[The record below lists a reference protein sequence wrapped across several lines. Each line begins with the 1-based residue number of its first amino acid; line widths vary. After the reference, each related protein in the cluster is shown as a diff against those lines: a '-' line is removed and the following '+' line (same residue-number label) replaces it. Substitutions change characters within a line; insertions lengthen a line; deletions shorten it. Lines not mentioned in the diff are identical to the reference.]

1 MRRLGQHFL
10 IKKSVLERIVKALE
24 VEPTDTIIE
33 IGPGHGELTKYLLDK
48 SPKKLI
54 AVEKDRDLVSSIQY
68 LVSSDD
74 RLEIIEGDILELLP
88 KIANELK
95 SQQAIKLVGNIPYY
109 ITGKLLR
116 TLGQLEPKPERVVLT
131 IQKEVA
137 LRLTA
142 APPKM
147 NLLAASV
154 GYWGKLEIVRFVPR
168 GAFRPPPKVE
178 SAVVKITPHPTSP
191 YKGLRGADP
200 VKFHNVA
207 GKTQP
212 NNTESKAYYAFTKIL
227 FKQPRKTI
235 SNNLT
240 SGSSITK
247 KEVEKFLKSHGVEP
261 NLRPQN
267 LSISTINMLSHDFPR
282 EAV

>member
-10 IKKSVLERIVKALE
+10 IKKSVLERIVKALD

-116 TLGQLEPKPERVVLT
+116 ALGELDPKPERVVLT

-154 GYWGKLEIVRFVPR
+154 GYWGKPEIVRFVPR

-178 SAVVKITPHPTSP
+178 SAVISITPRKEVSTTS
-191 YKGLRGADP
+191 
-200 VKFHNVA
+200 
-207 GKTQP
+207 
-212 NNTESKAYYAFTKIL
+212 ESKAYYTFIKIL

-267 LSISTINMLSHDFPR
+267 LDVSAINKLSHDFPK
-282 EAV
+282 ETL

>member
-10 IKKSVLERIVKALE
+10 IKKSVLELIVKVLE

-33 IGPGHGELTKYLLDK
+33 IGPGHGELTKHLLDK

-54 AVEKDRDLVSSIQY
+54 AIEKDRDLVSSIQH

-154 GYWGKLEIVRFVPR
+154 GYWGKPEIVRFVPR

-191 YKGLRGADP
+191 YKGLRVADP
-200 VKFHNVA
+200 VKFHNGA
-207 GKTQP
+207 DKTQH
-212 NNTESKAYYAFTKIL
+212 TQEESQKYYDFIKIL

-267 LSISTINMLSHDFPR
+267 LSISTINKLSHDFP
-282 EAV
+282 